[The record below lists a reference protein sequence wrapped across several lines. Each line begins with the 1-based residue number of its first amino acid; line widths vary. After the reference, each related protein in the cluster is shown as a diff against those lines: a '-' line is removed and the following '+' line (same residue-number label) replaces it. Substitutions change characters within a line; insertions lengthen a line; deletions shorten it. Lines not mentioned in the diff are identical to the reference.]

1 MARLKGKPF
10 MFRSGGSLWR
20 LETSAAGSVLNPC
33 WQPFPFSNTSARS
46 KQTQCPVEADDV
58 KQNLQILQY
67 LNFGSCRRAQCL
79 KKGAHLCKCLI
90 LSIYYVWAVWSTF
103 ATVES
108 AHWLTCILSVV
119 RVQFEVC
126 FLWCQFLLVL
136 DFKQAP
142 SRGELGISHTSKLCR
157 SFDLFKWI
165 FMI

>member
-33 WQPFPFSNTSARS
+33 WQPFPFSNTSARW

-79 KKGAHLCKCLI
+79 KKGAHLCKCDFEYILCMSSMIYICHSGVCTLI
-90 LSIYYVWAVWSTF
+90 NMYIIRGASPVRGLLFVMSISPC
-103 ATVES
+103 S
-108 AHWLTCILSVV
+108 RL
-119 RVQFEVC
+119 
-126 FLWCQFLLVL
+126 
-136 DFKQAP
+136 QASP
-142 SRGELGISHTSKLCR
+142 IPRRTWNISHVQTLQKLWP
-157 SFDLFKWI
+157 L
-165 FMI
+165 

>member
-1 MARLKGKPF
+1 MAGLKGKPF
-10 MFRSGGSLWR
+10 MFWSGGSVWR

-33 WQPFPFSNTSARS
+33 WQPFPFSNTSGGW
-46 KQTQCPVEADDV
+46 KQTQCPVEAGDV
-58 KQNLQILQY
+58 KQYLQILQY
-67 LNFGSCRRAQCL
+67 SHFGSCRRAQCL
-79 KKGAHLCKCLI
+79 WKCLI

-119 RVQFEVC
+119 RVQSEVC

-136 DFKQAP
+136 DFKQAL
-142 SRGELGISHTSKLCR
+142 SHGELGIFHKSKLCR